1 MLGEKRS
8 QSLFA
13 PKASAEKAAATHITT
28 GPDGRKKELPLYFGP
43 DCPVSGNMGQNQHEA
58 GVGEPQPADEPL
70 RHAPADD
77 GTGVEADPTDSVNM
91 AEDLPRRSLNTESAG
106 GYRAHSL
113 FFTPENEGQDF
124 NTVLQ
129 DVQEYISGKY
139 SALITEGGDEDAK
152 AQIKRYITKYVQ
164 DRRIAVKGYS
174 GDQLVDALYTEMAE
188 FGLLTKYIFGTGIEE
203 INVNSWRDIE
213 VLYANGET
221 VKLEEHFD
229 SPEHAVNVIRRMLH
243 VSGMVLDNASP
254 AVLGHLSKNIRIAVL
269 KTPLV
274 DEDVGVTASIRIV
287 NPQNMQKKDFVKG
300 GTATGPMLDFL
311 AACLRY
317 GVSVCVAGATGSG
330 KTTVAGWLLTT
341 IPDNKRIFTI
351 ENGSRE
357 LDLVREKD
365 GRVCNSVIHT
375 ITRESENAKQNIDQ
389 DTKGD
394 LFRNYAGIA
403 KDCYG
408 YQIAVL
414 DLRNPTRSDGNNLLH
429 LINKYMDIYKAD
441 PKNLAA
447 KAKAEKYSKILAKTL
462 INTSGGD
469 SAQYGQNAFFYDSAE
484 GLLTA
489 MFLLVAEYLPTE
501 DADGNP
507 IEKRHIVS
515 VFKLVQELLAPSRVK
530 GKNQFQLLLEKLPPN
545 HKARWFAGSALNTAE
560 QAMASVIS
568 TVLSRLNAF
577 LDSEME
583 QILCFDTAIDAEKFC
598 NEKSAIFI
606 VLPEEDQTKYF
617 MVSLILQNLYR
628 EILTV
633 ADENGGRLKNRVV
646 FFADELGTCPPIQSL
661 ELMFSASR
669 SRGLM
674 LVPIVQSITGQL
686 QKNYGKEGSEIIV
699 DNCQVNLYGGFA
711 PASQTAVEL
720 SKSLGSRTVMSGS
733 ISRGK
738 NDPSQSLQMM
748 ERPLM
753 TPDELKS
760 MPKGS
765 FIVAKTGV
773 HPMKVKL
780 RLFLDWGI
788 RFGMPYEVPEKA
800 QRFVAY
806 ADKQELEESI
816 IRRHYGTI
824 VMDSEQPQGGGTSAG
839 GMAQGIQAAPDS
851 RKTVFRP

>member
-287 NPQNMQKKDFVKG
+287 NPQNMQKEDFVKG

-389 DTKGD
+389 DM
-394 LFRNYAGIA
+394 L
-403 KDCYG
+403 
-408 YQIAVL
+408 L
-414 DLRNPTRSDGNNLLH
+414 DMALRYHP
-429 LINKYMDIYKAD
+429 DIICVG
-441 PKNLAA
+441 
-447 KAKAEKYSKILAKTL
+447 EMR
-462 INTSGGD
+462 
-469 SAQYGQNAFFYDSAE
+469 SAE
-484 GLLTA
+484 AYAAQEAARTGHGVLTTIHSNSSQATWRRMVTLCKRKHEMADDTGLIYLQSFA
-489 MFLLVAEYLPTE
+489 PDMDLQEFEERVCCVMENRMLVDVIDRALLRL
-501 DADGNP
+501 
-507 IEKRHIVS
+507 KRYPDRG
-515 VFKLVQELLAPSRVK
+515 EL
-530 GKNQFQLLLEKLPPN
+530 
-545 HKARWFAGSALNTAE
+545 
-560 QAMASVIS
+560 
-568 TVLSRLNAF
+568 
-577 LDSEME
+577 
-583 QILCFDTAIDAEKFC
+583 
-598 NEKSAIFI
+598 
-606 VLPEEDQTKYF
+606 Y
-617 MVSLILQNLYR
+617 Y
-628 EILTV
+628 EILTKQFIHRFNST
-633 ADENGGRLKNRVV
+633 EKELL
-646 FFADELGTCPPIQSL
+646 DEL
-661 ELMFSASR
+661 
-669 SRGLM
+669 
-674 LVPIVQSITGQL
+674 
-686 QKNYGKEGSEIIV
+686 N
-699 DNCQVNLYGGFA
+699 
-711 PASQTAVEL
+711 
-720 SKSLGSRTVMSGS
+720 
-733 ISRGK
+733 
-738 NDPSQSLQMM
+738 M
-748 ERPLM
+748 ERSVFYDRKREAIFL
-753 TPDELKS
+753 LS
-760 MPKGS
+760 
-765 FIVAKTGV
+765 
-773 HPMKVKL
+773 L
-780 RLFLDWGI
+780 CLFG
-788 RFGMPYEVPEKA
+788 YAVPEL
-800 QRFVAY
+800 QE
-806 ADKQELEESI
+806 ELEMP
-816 IRRHYGTI
+816 RLY
-824 VMDSEQPQGGGTSAG
+824 
-839 GMAQGIQAAPDS
+839 PD
-851 RKTVFRP
+851 